1 MLWRLVS
8 MVFWNR
14 LTAARAVA
22 ALVLLTAPSWADDS
36 SLFKSPVFKT
46 YPINGITDVPAGWQA
61 SAFLYNGSLNTSAD
75 NQFTTAHVE
84 VTGGIAAIE
93 YRFPWLSI
101 AVLGNFGHTHV
112 MYLQVLQD
120 TFASSAAIGVRGRA
134 YLGPLTF
141 TLSTSTAEDKYQTV
155 LQTAANAWDGAERAI
170 YGSVAADLNAGAAW
184 LVPFAGARYLALT
197 QDAHMLGGAI
207 GGAAIPEETRHSQL
221 AFAGARVELR
231 LRDDRN
237 NLITPWLFGGVSHEY
252 EDIPP
257 MGPSVFITEGMAG
270 NQYTLFPPGMTNV
283 PALFP
288 GRTTQA
294 FGAGVNVDFA
304 KVFTVNGGIY
314 RELNAEF
321 ASTTYKLGAALRW

>member
-1 MLWRLVS
+1 MLWRRVS
-8 MVFWNR
+8 MVFADR
-14 LTAARAVA
+14 LTAARAAV
-22 ALVLLTAPSWADDS
+22 ALVLLTAPCWADDS
-36 SLFKSPVFKT
+36 LVLKA
-46 YPINGITDVPAGWQA
+46 YPINGVTDVPVGWSA
-61 SAFLYNGSLNTSAD
+61 SAYLYNSSLNTSAD

-84 VTGGIAAIE
+84 MTGGIAAIE
-93 YRFPWLSI
+93 YRFPWLSV

-120 TFASSAAIGVRGRA
+120 TYASSEAVGVRGRA

-141 TLSTSTAEDKYQTV
+141 TLSTSTAGDKYQSI
-155 LQTAANAWDGAERAI
+155 LQNGANTWDGQERAV
-170 YGSVAADLNAGAAW
+170 YGSVAADLNAGPAW
-184 LVPFAGARYLALT
+184 FVPFAGARYLALT
-197 QDAHMLGGAI
+197 QDAHMLGGA
-207 GGAAIPEETRHSQL
+207 GIPEETRHSQL

-237 NLITPWLFGGVSHEY
+237 NVITPWLFGGVSHEY

-294 FGAGVNVDFA
+294 VGAGVNMDFA

-314 RELNAEF
+314 REFNTEF
-321 ASTTYKLGAALRW
+321 VATTYKLGAALKW

>member
-1 MLWRLVS
+1 MLWRRGS
-8 MVFWNR
+8 MGFWNR
-14 LTAARAVA
+14 LTAARAAA

-36 SLFKSPVFKT
+36 SVFKSPVFKA
-46 YPINGITDVPAGWQA
+46 YPINGVTDVPAGWQA
-61 SAFLYNGSLNTSAD
+61 SAYLYNGSLNTSAD
-75 NQFTTAHVE
+75 NLFTTGRVE

-93 YRFPWLSI
+93 YRFPWLSV

-112 MYLQVLQD
+112 MLPQVPQD

-141 TLSTSTAEDKYQTV
+141 TLSTSTAQDKYQTV
-155 LQTAANAWDGAERAI
+155 LLTAANAWDGAERAV
-170 YGSVAADLNAGAAW
+170 YGSVAADLHAGPAW
-184 LVPFAGARYLALT
+184 FIPFVGARYLALT
-197 QDAHMLGGAI
+197 QDAHMLGPV
-207 GGAAIPEETRHSQL
+207 GGAVIPEETRHSQL
-221 AFAGARVELR
+221 AFAAARLELR
-231 LRDDRN
+231 LRDERN

-257 MGPSVFITEGMAG
+257 MGPSVFVTEGMAG

-283 PALFP
+283 PAIFP
-288 GRTTQA
+288 GRTTQT

-314 RELNAEF
+314 REFNAEF
-321 ASTTYKLGAALRW
+321 ASTTYQLGAALRW